1 MTKEITTFNKDL
13 EDDLIDQGQ
22 TSNINEAL
30 NYYQLDLNDDG
41 MSAYFPTVKEP
52 FLNEKVEQDYH
63 NSYYKDG
70 QHRTRSLRMNNKEWH
85 KMRRKQLN
93 TIIDEN

>member
-1 MTKEITTFNKDL
+1 MSNEITTFNKDI
-13 EDDLIDQGQ
+13 EDDVIDQGL
-22 TSNINEAL
+22 TSNIDEAL
-30 NYYQLDLNDDG
+30 DYYQLDEYNIK
-41 MSAYFPTVKEP
+41 SRNEP

-85 KMRRKQLN
+85 KMRREQLN

>member
-1 MTKEITTFNKDL
+1 MSNEITTFNKDI
-13 EDDLIDQGQ
+13 EDDVIDQGL
-22 TSNINEAL
+22 TSNIDEAL
-30 NYYQLDLNDDG
+30 DYYQLDEYNIK
-41 MSAYFPTVKEP
+41 SRNEP
-52 FLNEKVEQDYH
+52 FLNETVEQDYH

-85 KMRRKQLN
+85 KMRREQLN